1 MTEKPKRQKPSHI
14 AVKLAFGII
23 LLNIRICF
31 EFRASD
37 FEFGSGL
44 TGLGEF
50 DI

>member
-1 MTEKPKRQKPSHI
+1 MQKTQLPWKPSQI
-14 AVKLAFGII
+14 AAKPVLVIT

-44 TGLGEF
+44 FGLGEF
-50 DI
+50 EI

>member
-14 AVKLAFGII
+14 AVKLVFGII

-31 EFRASD
+31 EFRASN